1 MKKIIYLILLAVIAV
16 SCKDEDVLVP
26 TALFIEDNPVELQA
40 NGETKTLE
48 VKTTASSLVLENTDA
63 TWCTVTLSGNTL
75 TVEVAKNNSLA
86 GRETSI
92 NLVAPDRSLT
102 LPIKQAGQPTKAV
115 EVLSG
120 WASSFQ
126 PNNASEGDIKY
137 SFDGNAGTMYHS
149 KWGETQETYELIY
162 YLKGAPKL
170 AMISYYPRSNMG
182 NGTFGKIEILA
193 STTSDPD
200 NFTKIMDATCIQTT
214 PYTPTHIELTTFV
227 ENTHAVKIIVDG
239 STSKGGFASCTEMEF
254 YAVD

>member
-1 MKKIIYLILLAVIAV
+1 MLIAV
-16 SCKDEDVLVP
+16 MAFSCKDEDVLVP
-26 TALFIEDNPVELQA
+26 TALFIEDNPVEIQA

-48 VKTTASSLVLENTDA
+48 VKTTASSITLENTDA
-63 TWCTVTLSGNTL
+63 SWCTVTLSGNTL
-75 TVEVAKNNSLA
+75 TVEVEKNNSLA
-86 GRETSI
+86 GRETSV
-92 NLVAPDRSLT
+92 NLVAPDRSLS

-120 WASSFQ
+120 WASSYQ

-137 SFDGNAGTMYHS
+137 SFDGDPNTMYHS

-162 YLKGAPKL
+162 YLKDSPKL
-170 AMISYYPRSNMG
+170 ALISYFPRSNMG
-182 NGTFGKIEILA
+182 NGTFGNIEILV
-193 STTSDPD
+193 SKTGTPD
-200 NFTKIMDATCIQTT
+200 NYTKIMDATCVQTT

-227 ENTHAVKIIVDG
+227 ENAHAVKIIVDG